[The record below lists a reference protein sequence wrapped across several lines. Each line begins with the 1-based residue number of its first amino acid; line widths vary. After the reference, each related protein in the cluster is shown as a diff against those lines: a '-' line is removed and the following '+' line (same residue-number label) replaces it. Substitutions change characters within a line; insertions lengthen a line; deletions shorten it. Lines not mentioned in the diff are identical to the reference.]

1 MLEPTER
8 AELLEIARDSIA
20 SGFSRP
26 SPSPPPERTWVPELL
41 EPRATF
47 TTLRLAGELRGC
59 CGTVK
64 PQRPLAHDVWHNA
77 WVSANADPRF
87 WPVSPVEVDS
97 LEISISVLTPLEP
110 IAVNSENQLVESLE
124 PGVDGVLLQ
133 CGAARAV
140 FLPAVW
146 EMLPDPHEFVA
157 QLKDKAGWSP
167 GFWSPEM
174 SVFRFR
180 TESFTSGDTD
190 NGSAER
196 TGHRG
201 AGAPR

>member
-1 MLEPTER
+1 MLDPTER
-8 AELLEIARDSIA
+8 SELLEIARVSIA

-26 SPSPPPERTWVPELL
+26 SPSLPPERTWAPELL

-59 CGTVK
+59 CGTVS

-87 WPVSPVEVDS
+87 WPVSPVEIDS

-110 IAVNSENQLVESLE
+110 IAVNSENELVESLE
-124 PGVDGVLLQ
+124 PGTDGVLLH
-133 CGAARAV
+133 CGPARAV

-146 EMLPDPHEFVA
+146 KMLPDPHEFVA
-157 QLKDKAGWSP
+157 QLKGKAGWP
-167 GFWSPEM
+167 PDFWRPDM
-174 SVFRFR
+174 MAFRFR
-180 TESFTSGDTD
+180 AETFTSDD
-190 NGSAER
+190 AR
-196 TGHRG
+196 
-201 AGAPR
+201 